1 MSIFTHK
8 DEQICSSLWVKMP
21 VPLGRNAQ
29 SLGVWAKPW
38 GTLDKKHG
46 DTPYHSL
53 YFLPRH
59 IQMPF
64 CRLLTLT
71 PNAL

>member
-21 VPLGRNAQ
+21 VLLGRNAQ
-29 SLGVWAKPW
+29 SLGEPWAKRH
-38 GTLDKKHG
+38 D

-53 YFLPRH
+53 YFLPRY